1 MAKKSLNLEDAA
13 LWKKVTDTVTPIDRQ
28 DWIIEYETEVS
39 VTSSSP
45 VKPAI
50 TPQVNKNSAPPPVVP
65 PKKKQMPSLIPAD
78 LDQKGFGGISRS
90 AARSM
95 KTGQSGYT
103 KRIDLH
109 GSTLADAHT
118 KLKSFILG
126 AAAEGHRH
134 VLVITGK
141 GTQNKGVIRSNLPLW
156 LNEPPLSAH
165 VIAYC
170 QAQIKDGGA
179 GAWYVNLRRRG

>member
-1 MAKKSLNLEDAA
+1 MAKKTLDDDDIH
-13 LWKKVTDTVTPIDRQ
+13 LWKKVTDTVTPIDRD
-28 DWIIEYETEVS
+28 DWIIEAVPQ
-39 VTSSSP
+39 SSP
-45 VKPAI
+45 VKAAVTPKVKPVPNQPAPKPMI
-50 TPQVNKNSAPPPVVP
+50 KKNSAT
-65 PKKKQMPSLIPAD
+65 LLPAD
-78 LDQKGFGGISRS
+78 LDRQGYGGISR
-90 AARSM
+90 AAAKSM
-95 KTGQSGYT
+95 KSGQSGFT

-109 GSTLADAHT
+109 GSTLAEAHQ
-118 KLKSFILG
+118 KLKSFVLS

-141 GTQNKGVIRSNLPLW
+141 GLANKGVIRSNLPVW